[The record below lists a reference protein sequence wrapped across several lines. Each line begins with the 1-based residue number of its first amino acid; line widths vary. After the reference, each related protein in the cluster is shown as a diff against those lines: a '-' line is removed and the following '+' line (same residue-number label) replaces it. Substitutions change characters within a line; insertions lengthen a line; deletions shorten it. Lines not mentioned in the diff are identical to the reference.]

1 MNSGKQCVNSD
12 FCLYTVNPYE
22 ITVYIQKKSK
32 KKKKEYV
39 KVNIKQKT
47 QSKHSRHNVNSRRLN

>member
-12 FCLYTVNPYE
+12 FCLYTVNPCE
-22 ITVYIQKKSK
+22 ITVHVQK
-32 KKKKEYV
+32 KKKKEDV
-39 KVNIKQKT
+39 KVNMKQST